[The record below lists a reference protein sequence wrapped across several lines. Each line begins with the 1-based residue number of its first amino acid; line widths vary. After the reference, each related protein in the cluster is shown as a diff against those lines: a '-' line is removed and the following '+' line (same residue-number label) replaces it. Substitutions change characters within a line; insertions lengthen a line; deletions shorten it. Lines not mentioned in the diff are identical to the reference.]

1 MTMVKVEIPTALR
14 GFAGNQDAVQLE
26 GETVGELLVQLGTA
40 YPQLKKHLFDELG
53 KLRNFVNVYVNDDDI
68 KHLEAERTRVSAKD
82 VVSIIPSVAGG
93 AAAGGAEGTA
103 TGSGAGGAAAVAAA
117 GNGALTRQQVQ
128 RYSRHLIMPEVAMEG
143 QQKLRHARVLV
154 VGAGGLGSPVLS
166 YLAAAGIGVLG
177 IVDFDTVDFTNLQR
191 QIIYATG
198 DVGRSKLEAAAE
210 RIRAMNPDVNV
221 QVHET
226 RLTSENALEIL
237 GGYDLVVDGT
247 DNYPTRYLVNDACVM
262 LGIPNVYGSIFRF
275 DGQASV
281 FCTKDG
287 PCYRCVYPEPPPP
300 GLVPSCAE
308 GGVLGVLPGIIG
320 TIQAT
325 EAVKLILG
333 KGTSLAGRLLV
344 LDAMKMHFRE
354 LKLRKDPAC
363 PVCGEHPSITHLI
376 DYELFCGIRGEEMEA
391 KDLGSEWEITPRAL
405 EQKLSAGEDL
415 VILDVRN
422 PEEAQISRIE
432 GSILIPLGELPER
445 VAELSTADQMVVHCR
460 MGGRSSKAVE
470 FLRSVG
476 FRKVKNLVGGINA
489 WAEEVDTNMAKY

>member
-1 MTMVKVEIPTALR
+1 MTKVEIPTALR
-14 GFAGNQDAVQLE
+14 AFAGNKDEVELE
-26 GETVGELLVQLGTA
+26 GATVGELLQKLGSTF
-40 YPQLKKHLFDELG
+40 PQLKKHLFGDDG

-68 KHLEAERTRVSAKD
+68 KHLDKEQTAVGAKD
-82 VVSIIPSVAGG
+82 VISIIPSVAGG
-93 AAAGGAEGTA
+93 VAAGAGTA
-103 TGSGAGGAAAVAAA
+103 TS
-117 GNGALTRQQVQ
+117 NDALTQQQVQ

-143 QQKLRHARVLV
+143 QQKLRHGSVLV

-166 YLAAAGIGVLG
+166 YLAAAGVGTLG

-191 QIIYATG
+191 QIIYSTS
-198 DVGRSKLEAAAE
+198 DVGRPKVQAAVD
-210 RIRAMNPDVNV
+210 RIQSMNPDVKV

-226 RLTSENALEIL
+226 RLTSENALSIIE
-237 GGYDLVVDGT
+237 GYDVVVDGT

-281 FCTKDG
+281 FCQEDG

-325 EAVKLILG
+325 ECIKLLLG
-333 KGTSLAGRLLV
+333 KGTSLVGRLLV

-354 LKLRKDPAC
+354 LKLRKDPNC
-363 PVCGEHPSITHLI
+363 PVCGEHPTITELI
-376 DYELFCGIRGEEMEA
+376 DYEQFCGIRGEEIEQ
-391 KDLGSEWEITPRAL
+391 KDLGSEWEITPQAL
-405 EQKLSAGEDL
+405 DNRMRTGDDL

-422 PEEAQISRIE
+422 PEEVQISRIS

-445 VAELSTADQMVVHCR
+445 VAELNTSDQIVVHCK

-489 WAEEVDTNMAKY
+489 WAEEVDTTMAKY